1 MNPTPK
7 TIQIFLPGGDPRG
20 IRIAEITT
28 RIVQVIEVPRS
39 LLQEFIKMPESGQ
52 VALYFL
58 IGEEGDNTGP
68 KVYVGQ
74 TGDLRTRLVSHN
86 QKKDFWQRALVLI
99 SRTNSL
105 TQTHALFLEWHCLQ
119 AVMEAS
125 RYADQN
131 GNNGSKPH
139 TPAPLEADCRE
150 MFETG
155 SALLATLGYPLFDP
169 VGASGTSFT
178 DVDEFTC
185 TSSGITGRGLYTP
198 EGFVVLKGS
207 VGRKANVRSLVG
219 TSDER
224 FRNRLIQAGIM
235 REVGDT
241 IVFQKDH
248 LFGSPSM
255 ALIALL
261 GRTANGWKEWKGMD
275 GATLDEL
282 KRKAVKA
289 EP

>member
-1 MNPTPK
+1 MKSTPK
-7 TIQIFLPGGDPRG
+7 TIQIFLPSGDPRG

-52 VALYFL
+52 VALYL
-58 IGEEGDNTGP
+58 LVGDQGSSAEPNVYIG
-68 KVYVGQ
+68 Q
-74 TGDLRTRLVSHN
+74 SGDLRLRLVSHN
-86 QKKDFWQRALVLI
+86 QRKDFWQRALVLI

-105 TQTHALFLEWHCLQ
+105 TQTHATFLEWHCLQ
-119 AVMEAS
+119 AVRTAA

-131 GNNGSKPH
+131 GNSGSKPH
-139 TPAPLEADCRE
+139 TPAPLEADCLE
-150 MFETG
+150 IFETG

-169 VGASGTSFT
+169 VGTAGTSPT
-178 DVDEFTC
+178 EEEIFTC
-185 TSSGITGRGLYTP
+185 TSAGISGRGLYTP
-198 EGFVVLKGS
+198 EGFVVLRGS
-207 VGRKANVRSLVG
+207 VGRKANVPSIVG

-224 FRNRLIQAGIM
+224 FRDRLIEAGVM
-235 REVGDT
+235 RVADDT
-241 IVFQKDH
+241 VVFERDH

-261 GRTANGWKEWKGMD
+261 GRTANGWREWKGKG